1 MSWVYFTG
9 RIPARVTGISA
20 LFVLLFTLNKP
31 EARALRALPVR
42 QSAVLHGFKSG
53 TPLSI
58 ITSMYATHRDGR

>member
-42 QSAVLHGFKSG
+42 QSAVLHGFISG
-53 TPLSI
+53 IKHSVVDYHLDVCNTP
-58 ITSMYATHRDGR
+58 